1 MWNLSKFVME
11 EVVIP
16 KDTLRRIGSAS
27 ELLGVGKQE
36 LVDKALLLYLDN
48 LSKFLDLK
56 RELKEWDALSD
67 EALKNFE
74 SSL

>member
-1 MWNLSKFVME
+1 ME

-16 KDTLRRIGSAS
+16 KDTLRRIGNAS

-48 LSKFLDLK
+48 LNKFLDLK
-56 RELKEWDALSD
+56 REFKEWDALSD
-67 EALKNFE
+67 EALNNFE